1 MIKRSNAMVNDC
13 VRNFTEN
20 KGHPFKIML
29 GFYKGEGWTLVK
41 TTIALIMQYLPVWIV
56 PIVTTEIINAVTYK
70 NRAVSYIWLCAA
82 IAFVSILQ
90 NAFSTFAVSKVY
102 DRLTRKIEYSL
113 RRCII
118 EKLQQL
124 SMMFHK
130 NVSSGKLQ
138 SKIMRDCENVEV
150 MLANLFRN
158 LVSIVTNLA
167 IAIFMT
173 IKNSPIVMIFF
184 VVVIPVEIM
193 VLKILGKGVK
203 RRNASF
209 RNEVEETQS
218 DVSEMIELI
227 PVTRAHGLQK
237 REVKYMDRR
246 LGNVMDTGYHLDKT
260 NSFFGASSWVIMQT
274 AKLACLAFTGVMAYR
289 GEISV
294 GEVVLYQTYFGQ
306 ILESVNTL
314 INLYPQLT
322 KGAESI
328 NSISEILNDENVET
342 DNSIVPLDDMKGGV
356 EFRDVQFKYADGDRW
371 ILNNFNIKVEP
382 GESVAFVGGSG
393 AGKSTI
399 LNLLVGF
406 DRPQEGKIL
415 IDRINMINLDMT
427 EYRNQ
432 IAVVPQN
439 TILFSGTVKDNITYG
454 LDDITDEQVEEVLKA
469 VGLNELV
476 ESMPMGMHTELGE
489 RGGKLSGGQRQRIS
503 IARALLRNP
512 KIIIFDEA
520 TSALD
525 SASEKK
531 VQLAVDNMMKKCTT
545 FLVAH
550 RLSTIKNA
558 DRIAVVNQG
567 TITEIGTYD
576 ELMAKKGEFYE
587 LKKLQD

>member
-1 MIKRSNAMVNDC
+1 MIKRSNKMVNDC
-13 VRNFTEN
+13 IKNFTEN

-29 GFYKGEGWTLVK
+29 GFYRGEGWTLIK

-56 PIVTTEIINAVTYK
+56 PVVTTEIINAVTYK
-70 NRAVSYIWLCAA
+70 NRSISYILLCAV
-82 IAFVSILQ
+82 IALVSIVQ
-90 NAFSTFAVSKVY
+90 NAFSTFAVSKIY
-102 DRLTRKIEYSL
+102 DKLTRRIEYSL
-113 RRCII
+113 RRGII

-124 SMMFHK
+124 SMAFHK
-130 NVSSGKLQ
+130 NTSSGKLQ
-138 SKIMRDCENVEV
+138 SKIMRDCENVEI
-150 MLANLFRN
+150 MLAGLFRN
-158 LVSIVTNLA
+158 IVSIVTNLA
-167 IAIFMT
+167 VAVFMT
-173 IKNSPIVMIFF
+173 MTKSPIVLVFF
-184 VVVIPVEIM
+184 VVVIPVEIAL
-193 VLKILGKGVK
+193 LKTMGKSVK
-203 RRNASF
+203 KKNASF
-209 RNEVEETQS
+209 RTEMEKAQS
-218 DVSEMIELI
+218 DVSEMIEMI

-237 REVKYMDRR
+237 REVKSMDRR
-246 LGNVMDTGYHLDKT
+246 LGNVMDTGYLLDKT
-260 NSFFGASSWVIMQT
+260 NQFFGASSWVVMQV
-274 AKLACLAFTGVMAYR
+274 AKLACLVFTGVMAYK

-306 ILESVNTL
+306 ILECVNTL
-314 INLYPQLT
+314 ISLYPQLT

-328 NSISEILNDENVET
+328 NSIGEILNDENIET
-342 DNSIVPLDDMKGGV
+342 DNQIVPLNDMKGGV
-356 EFRDVQFKYADGDRW
+356 EFKDICFKYEDGDRW
-371 ILNNFNIKVEP
+371 ILNNFSLKVEP
-382 GESVAFVGGSG
+382 GESIAFVGGSG
-393 AGKSTI
+393 AGKSTVI
-399 LNLLVGF
+399 NLLIGF

-415 IDRINMINLDMT
+415 IDRVNMLNLDMT

-454 LDDITDEQVEEVLKA
+454 LDDITDQQVEEVLKA
-469 VGLNELV
+469 VGLDELVNEL
-476 ESMPMGMHTELGE
+476 PMGMHTELGE

-503 IARALLRNP
+503 IARALLRSP

-550 RLSTIKNA
+550 RLSTVKNA
-558 DRIAVVNQG
+558 DRIVVVNQG
-567 TITEIGTYD
+567 TISEIGTYD

>member
-1 MIKRSNAMVNDC
+1 MIKRSNAMVSDC
-13 VRNFTEN
+13 IKNFTEN

-41 TTIALIMQYLPVWIV
+41 SAMAILMQYMPVWIV
-56 PIVTTEIINAVTYK
+56 PVVTTEIINAVTYK
-70 NRAVSYIWLCAA
+70 NRTISYIWLCAA
-82 IAFVSILQ
+82 IAFVSIVQ
-90 NAFSTFAVSKVY
+90 NVFSAFAVSKIY
-102 DRLTRKIEYSL
+102 DKLTRRIEYSL
-113 RRCII
+113 RRSII

-124 SMMFHK
+124 SMVFHK
-130 NVSSGKLQ
+130 NTSSGMLQ
-138 SKIMRDCENVEV
+138 SKVMRDCENVEM
-150 MLANLFRN
+150 MLAGLFRN
-158 LVSIVTNLA
+158 IVSIVANLA
-167 IAIFMT
+167 VAIFMT
-173 IKNSPIVMIFF
+173 MTKSPVVMVFF
-184 VVVIPVEIM
+184 VVVIPVEIAL
-193 VLKILGKGVK
+193 LKTMGRRVK
-203 RRNASF
+203 KKNARF
-209 RNEVEETQS
+209 RTEMEKTQS
-218 DVSEMIELI
+218 DVSEMIEMI

-237 REVKYMDRR
+237 REVKSIDRR
-246 LGNVMDTGYHLDKT
+246 LGSVMDAGYHLDKT
-260 NSFFGASSWVIMQT
+260 NNFFAASSWVVMQI
-274 AKLACLAFTGVMAYR
+274 AKLSCLAFTGVMAYK

-306 ILESVNTL
+306 ILECVNTL

-342 DNSIVPLDDMKGGV
+342 DNAIVPLNDMKGSV
-356 EFRDVQFKYADGDRW
+356 EFKDIRFKYEDSERW
-371 ILNNFNIKVEP
+371 ILNNFNLKVEP
-382 GESVAFVGGSG
+382 GQSIAFVGGSG

-399 LNLLVGF
+399 LNLLIGF
-406 DRPQEGKIL
+406 DRPQEGKIM
-415 IDRINMINLDMT
+415 IDGINMINLDMT

-439 TILFSGTVKDNITYG
+439 TILFSGTLKDNVTYG
-454 LDDITDEQVEEVLKA
+454 LDDISDEQVEEVLKA
-469 VGLNELV
+469 VGLDELV
-476 ESMPMGMHTELGE
+476 NDLPIGIYTELGE

-503 IARALLRNP
+503 IARALLRSP

-525 SASEKK
+525 SVSEQK

-550 RLSTIKNA
+550 RLSTVKNA
-558 DRIAVVNQG
+558 DCIVVVKDG